1 MPLDFALTCVTVCF
15 RLQIIISIELLIMP
29 LLHALNL
36 ARAMCFRLDWNALL
50 CHCLVCS
57 TLDLEAS
64 CVQFVIA
71 LATMDTHC
79 LLYLHT
85 LHPCMANNCARAS
98 GTCSPKFLLF
108 VLHDYFY
115 VPEFYFKSS
124 KSHTYESL
132 LNKHYKA

>member
-1 MPLDFALTCVTVCF
+1 MTVCF
-15 RLQIIISIELLIMP
+15 RLQIIISNELLIMP

-36 ARAMCFRLDWNALL
+36 ARAVCFRLDWNALL

-64 CVQFVIA
+64 CVQFVVLAIA

-85 LHPCMANNCARAS
+85 LHPWL
-98 GTCSPKFLLF
+98 TT
-108 VLHDYFY
+108 
-115 VPEFYFKSS
+115 VPERLGHAVPNFCYLSCTIIS
-124 KSHTYESL
+124 MS
-132 LNKHYKA
+132 

>member
-1 MPLDFALTCVTVCF
+1 
-15 RLQIIISIELLIMP
+15 MP

-36 ARAMCFRLDWNALL
+36 ARAVCFRLAKTKLECTAVSLFGMQYIRPRSFL
-50 CHCLVCS
+50 CS
-57 TLDLEAS
+57 IN
-64 CVQFVIA
+64 FVVLAIA

-115 VPEFYFKSS
+115 VPEFYF
-124 KSHTYESL
+124 
-132 LNKHYKA
+132 

>member
-1 MPLDFALTCVTVCF
+1 MTVCF
-15 RLQIIISIELLIMP
+15 RLQIIISIIMP

-36 ARAMCFRLDWNALL
+36 ARAVCFRLAKIKLECTAVSLFGMQYIRPRSFL
-50 CHCLVCS
+50 CSICCFS
-57 TLDLEAS
+57 NCIS
-64 CVQFVIA
+64 N
-71 LATMDTHC
+71 
-79 LLYLHT
+79 YGHT
-85 LHPCMANNCARAS
+85 LSIVLAHITSMANNCARTS